1 MDLAAAKLRGRR
13 LTMVTAYSAPMARH
27 VAAAGADLLLVGDSL
42 GMVELGH
49 ATTTP
54 VTVDDMVHAATAVR
68 RGLTS
73 AAASAASAAAA
84 SSSEEKQEQP
94 PQQQPMVVVDL
105 PFGSYELGPAQALAT
120 AHRLVKEAGADA
132 VKLEG
137 GKRDEFLLFV
147 QSFSRSFNRF
157 E

>member
-1 MDLAAAKLRGRR
+1 MRR
-13 LTMVTAYSAPMARH
+13 LTMVTAYSFPMAKH
-27 VAAAGADLLLVGDSL
+27 VAAAGADLVLVGDSL

-94 PQQQPMVVVDL
+94 PQQQQPMVVVDL